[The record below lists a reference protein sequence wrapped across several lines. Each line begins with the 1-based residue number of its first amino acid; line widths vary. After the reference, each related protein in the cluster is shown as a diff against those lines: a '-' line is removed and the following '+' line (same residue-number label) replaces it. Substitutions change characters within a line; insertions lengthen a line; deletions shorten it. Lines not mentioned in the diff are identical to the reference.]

1 MAENVAYDSGIGV
14 NHAPANDTGGNTGDS
29 HLLTA
34 FLSGFTGSVKDQI
47 SSILRTPPAEVRA
60 NIDQSA
66 QLAAKETAALANS
79 FKRMMASMTVADL
92 EASAGYQRF
101 KNRMQVVT
109 PSIAAA
115 VYQGDRFNPNQPVIR
130 TDNLAAAQTDQPVTT
145 TANSQDILPKIQE
158 RLKKAGEI
166 MAAGDIE
173 AGKAAFRQAIDMA
186 DKNYNATKTVDEIRQ
201 LQNMLTT
208 NTFNGKTLTQE
219 ERMAVHSEILN
230 RFAAAALPFQL
241 RSGSILK
248 DQAGYATVL
257 RQYEQ
262 NEAAEVAYKDAIQK
276 ADAIPVAEMRQQIK
290 LIAEEMG
297 KTNNPE
303 YINFLTGFSQNL
315 LGGKDAEG
323 NEVPGAIK
331 LPITA
336 RKDLLEFY
344 IRPTMQQDGTAMM
357 STGTA
362 KDGTPRFVPDT
373 NTVFKP
379 EKALLVADEVTAKY
393 KQILNIDLA
402 KDPSKDAELQV
413 FRATIDAN
421 LPEALRARRE
431 EKSYGWDSS
440 WSNIAAA
447 GVGLFGTAIL
457 GKFGLGRVAAKAMPS
472 LFKAG
477 AAGGELTVLGKT
489 AEFATSGAL
498 ASVTRNQMMT
508 NYFDRKDET
517 LTMSFANGFA
527 STIGAKA
534 FFQAPKLLGD
544 KVFLRGFTAEAA
556 TARATKMVGPD
567 GIAQLA
573 KLKEL
578 QPGLVVPKG
587 VTTFEQWAAGVSTSE
602 RATAIAAMA
611 KKLEPA
617 STFAK
622 FNPVSKGYAILG
634 QPITSA
640 ETLTAGGITARRAWA
655 GVLATGGVTTFTDA
669 ADSYSRLWP
678 KMLNGEATDALENK
692 IEPTFH
698 NMVVL
703 PFYKEV
709 GDSSILG
716 GAIVGGLFGKPGAL
730 FLKPWAVSA
739 TNRTSMV
746 GKALET
752 VWTPFKSGS
761 RFVYGGFS
769 GATPEYFLRLA
780 SPKGSDI
787 GLILSN
793 NLQIQSAQIL
803 KNLNDRTLVS
813 IYDLQLQLNEEQLK
827 DRQFTKQH

>member
-1 MAENVAYDSGIGV
+1 MAGNITYDGGIGV
-14 NHAPANDTGGNTGDS
+14 TDARANDTTGSTGDS

-34 FLSGFTGSVKDQI
+34 FLSGVAGGVKDQV
-47 SSILRTPPAEVRA
+47 SAVLKTPNAEVRA
-60 NIDQSA
+60 NADQPA
-66 QLAAKETAALANS
+66 QLAAAQTASLANS
-79 FKRMMASMTVADL
+79 FKLMMASMTVADL
-92 EASAGYQRF
+92 EASAGYQHF
-101 KNRMQVVT
+101 KNRIGSVR
-109 PSIAAA
+109 PSIAAT
-115 VYQGDRFNPNQPVIR
+115 YQGDLINPNQPVIR
-130 TDNLAAAQTDQPVTT
+130 TDRLAAAQTDQPVTS
-145 TANSQDILPKIQE
+145 TANSQDVLPKIQE
-158 RLKKAGEI
+158 QLKKAGEI

-173 AGKAAFRQAIDMA
+173 AGKAVFRQAIEMA
-186 DKNYNATKTVDEIRQ
+186 DKNYDATKTVDEIRQ
-201 LQNMLTT
+201 LQTMLTT
-208 NTFNGKTLTQE
+208 NTFNGRTLTQE

-230 RFAAAALPFQL
+230 RFAAATLPFQL
-241 RSGSILK
+241 RSGSIQK

-262 NEAAEVAYKDAIQK
+262 NEAAEVAYKDAVQK

-303 YINFLTGFSQNL
+303 YINFLSGFSQNL
-315 LGGKDAEG
+315 LGGKDADG

-373 NTVFKP
+373 NSVFKP
-379 EKALLVADEVTAKY
+379 EKALQVADEVTAKY

-421 LPEALRARRE
+421 LPEAIRARRE

-440 WSNIAAA
+440 WSNLAAA
-447 GVGLFGTAIL
+447 GVGLFGTAVL
-457 GKFGLGRVAAKAMPS
+457 GKFGLGRVAARAMPS

-517 LTMSFANGFA
+517 LTMSIANGFA
-527 STIGAKA
+527 STFGAKA

-611 KKLEPA
+611 NKLEPA
-617 STFAK
+617 STFAR
-622 FNPVSKGYAILG
+622 FNPISKGYAIIG
-634 QPITSA
+634 QPFKSA
-640 ETLTAGGITARRAWA
+640 ETLTSGGITARRTWA
-655 GVLATGGVTTFTDA
+655 GALATGGVTTITDA

-678 KMLNGEATDALENK
+678 KIINGEATDAQGNK

-703 PFYKEV
+703 PIYKDA
-709 GDSSILG
+709 GDSSFLG
-716 GAIVGGLFGKPGAL
+716 GAIVGGLFGKPGSL

-739 TNRTSMV
+739 ANRTSMV

-752 VWTPFKSGS
+752 VWTPVKSGS
-761 RFVYGGFS
+761 KFVYGGFS

-803 KNLNDRTLVS
+803 KNLNDRTKVG

-827 DRQFTKQH
+827 DRPFTKRQ